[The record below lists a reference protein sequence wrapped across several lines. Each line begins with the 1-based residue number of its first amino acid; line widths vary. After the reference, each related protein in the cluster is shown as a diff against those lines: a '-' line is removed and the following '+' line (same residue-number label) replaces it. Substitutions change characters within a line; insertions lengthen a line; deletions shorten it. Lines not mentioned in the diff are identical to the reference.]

1 MSLELEPQ
9 IIGILKTPNDPRVC
23 VLPKEV
29 KRLISE
35 FKLEILFEKNLAD
48 SIGISD
54 NEYVEAGGKS
64 LSREEILSSADFILS
79 VNHVYN
85 GEPTKADAAFIGI
98 FNPLFHSS
106 RLDIYHQHQTTVY
119 SLDLLP
125 RTTIAQSM
133 DVLSSMSSLAG
144 YRAVLKASMLFNGIF
159 PMFTTAAGTLRPA
172 RVLILGAGVAGL
184 QAIAT
189 ARRLGAIVEA
199 FDVRKSAGEEV
210 RSLGASFVEV
220 EGYTESKDAGGYAV
234 EQTEE
239 YKQKQKEL
247 IHEHISSANVVI
259 STANIPGRKAPLLI
273 EKRSVEAMIPGSVII
288 DMAAEQGGNCELSE
302 NDKEID
308 YNGVCIVG
316 NSNLS
321 AEIPA
326 AASQLLSNNYYNFIK
341 YMQKAEGAEEG
352 DPLLSASQVLKK
364 GEWTHPHFK
373 QQTQSS

>member
-1 MSLELEPQ
+1 MSLELQPQ
-9 IIGILKTPNDPRVC
+9 IIGILKTQDDPRVC
-23 VLPKEV
+23 LLPKEV

-35 FKLEILFEKNLAD
+35 FKLQVYFEPNLASSLGIAD
-48 SIGISD
+48 S
-54 NEYVEAGGKS
+54 EYVEAGAKS
-64 LSREEILSSADFILS
+64 VSREEVFSASDLILS

-85 GEPTKADAAFIGI
+85 GEPTKADSAFIGI

-106 RLDIYHQHQTTVY
+106 KMDIYHQHRTSVY

-144 YRAVLKASMLFNGIF
+144 YRAVLKASILFNGIF

-172 RVLILGAGVAGL
+172 RVLVLGAGVAGL

-234 EQTEE
+234 EQSEE
-239 YKQKQKEL
+239 YKLKQKEL
-247 IHEHISSANVVI
+247 IHEHIGSANVVI
-259 STANIPGRKAPLLI
+259 STANIPGRKAPILI
-273 EKRSVEAMIPGSVII
+273 EKRSVAAMKSGSVII
-288 DMAAEQGGNCELSE
+288 DLAAEQGGNCELSE
-302 NDKEID
+302 NNKEID
-308 YNGVCIVG
+308 HNGVCIVG

-341 YMQKAEGAEEG
+341 YMQKARGKEAE
-352 DPLLSASQVLKK
+352 DPLLSASRILNK
-364 GEWTHPHFK
+364 GEWTHPHFNQSK
-373 QQTQSS
+373 QSS